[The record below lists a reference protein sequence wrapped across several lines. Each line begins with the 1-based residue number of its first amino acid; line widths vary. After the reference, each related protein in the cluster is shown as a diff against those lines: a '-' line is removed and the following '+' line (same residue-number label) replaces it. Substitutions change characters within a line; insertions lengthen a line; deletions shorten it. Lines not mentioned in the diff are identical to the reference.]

1 MCPCSQT
8 SNKMIDELDLLREQK
23 KILSEEAA
31 LQSSSLKRLSDD
43 AAQSPQNEEIK
54 VI

>member
-1 MCPCSQT
+1 
-8 SNKMIDELDLLREQK
+8 MIDELDLMREQK

-31 LQSSSLKRLSDD
+31 LQSSSLKRLLDE
-43 AAQSPQNEEIK
+43 AAKSSPQTEETK

>member
-1 MCPCSQT
+1 MS
-8 SNKMIDELDLLREQK
+8 DELDLLREQK

-31 LQSSSLKRLSDD
+31 LQSSSLKRLSDET
-43 AAQSPQNEEIK
+43 AKSPQDVDIK

>member
-1 MCPCSQT
+1 
-8 SNKMIDELDLLREQK
+8 MIDELDLLREQK

-31 LQSSSLKRLSDD
+31 LQSSSLKRLLDE
-43 AAQSPQNEEIK
+43 AAKSPENEEIK